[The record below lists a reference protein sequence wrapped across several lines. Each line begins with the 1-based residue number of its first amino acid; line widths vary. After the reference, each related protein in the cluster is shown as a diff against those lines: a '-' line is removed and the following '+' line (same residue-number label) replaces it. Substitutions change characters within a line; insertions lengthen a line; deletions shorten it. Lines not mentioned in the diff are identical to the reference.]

1 MDDLEF
7 DWGEPDMV
15 FVDGR
20 DYDLGD
26 ISLTDAPGGVI
37 MELPD
42 GFAAYFH
49 GLFAADADEW
59 LLVV

>member
-7 DWGEPDMV
+7 DWGPVDKV

-20 DYDLGD
+20 DLDLDD
-26 ISLTDAPGGVI
+26 IELTDAPGGVV

-42 GFAAYFH
+42 GAAYYFQ
-49 GLFAADADEW
+49 GLFAAGADEW
-59 LLVV
+59 LALV

>member
-20 DYDLGD
+20 GLGLDD
-26 ISLTDAPGGVI
+26 IELTDAPGGVV

-42 GFAAYFH
+42 GFAAYFR
-49 GLFAADADEW
+49 GLFAEDAGDW
-59 LLVV
+59 LMVV